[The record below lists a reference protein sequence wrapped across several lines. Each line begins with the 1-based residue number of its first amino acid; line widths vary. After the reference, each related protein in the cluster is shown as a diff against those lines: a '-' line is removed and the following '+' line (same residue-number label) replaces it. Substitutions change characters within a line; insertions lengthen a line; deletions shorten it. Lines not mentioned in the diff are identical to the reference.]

1 MESLVMIISGKK
13 MENILEAISTTHG
26 KMIKMTN
33 NINKAAQEEINSI
46 VTSIILTPIKEKE
59 EGKKIEQK
67 KIYKKNKKI
76 MPKINIITEAKVKS
90 KT

>member
-1 MESLVMIISGKK
+1 MESLVMIISGMK

-59 EGKKIEQK
+59 
-67 KIYKKNKKI
+67 
-76 MPKINIITEAKVKS
+76 
-90 KT
+90 

>member
-1 MESLVMIISGKK
+1 MESLVMIIYGMK

-59 EGKKIEQK
+59 EGKKIKQK
-67 KIYKKNKKI
+67 KISKKYKKI
-76 MPKINIITEAKVKS
+76 MSKIKIITEVKVK
-90 KT
+90 